1 MNELDRYTRSWGATA
16 VPFGP
21 LSETQWVSIPAQQR
35 AFTLVGPERGVA
47 RGHALKRKQW
57 YGQIHL
63 GRPLG
68 ASTGEPALYSGQP
81 DPGDLEQQWTLSQ
94 SGPGPGQAGQHASRT

>member
-35 AFTLVGPERGVA
+35 AFTLLDQTAALRGVM
-47 RGHALKRKQW
+47 L
-57 YGQIHL
+57 
-63 GRPLG
+63 
-68 ASTGEPALYSGQP
+68 
-81 DPGDLEQQWTLSQ
+81 LS
-94 SGPGPGQAGQHASRT
+94 